1 MNNPAANTMNEIANK
16 MTNAITS
23 EKTMNANTQKSATQ
37 RTTKPTNG
45 DEANTMNP
53 GTNSSTQQHNQHRH
67 ASQPRQL
74 QPLQRFCIV
83 TTAFVAMLL
92 ATPATYAANA
102 TASDPVATTA
112 SEDAQKQRPSD
123 RIVVT
128 LSDPSRPALLKAGL
142 IAGGITVK
150 AHDGKD
156 IIVEAHAR
164 NRDDSDDDRPG
175 PKRLSIATT
184 GLNVEEENNQ
194 VNVNVDSIAR
204 PIDLTISVP
213 VHTSLHL
220 RAVNDGDIVVSGVDG
235 ELDVD
240 DINGSVTLTNIAGSA
255 VAHALNGKLL
265 VSFTKVNPQ
274 KAMAFSSLNGDID
287 VTFPADLKANVS
299 LRSDRGDVFSDFDVN
314 MQQASS
320 QPVVEDGRRDGGKY
334 KVKIDKTVRGT
345 INGGGPEL
353 QFTNFNGQIYIRKA
367 GAK

>member
-1 MNNPAANTMNEIANK
+1 MNNPT
-16 MTNAITS
+16 AITVNEMS
-23 EKTMNANTQKSATQ
+23 VNAPTSAMQ
-37 RTTKPTNG
+37 RTTISTESTIG
-45 DEANTMNP
+45 DEATIMHAQIHKA
-53 GTNSSTQQHNQHRH
+53 TQQQHH
-67 ASQPRQL
+67 QQL
-74 QPLQRFCIV
+74 QTLQRFCIV
-83 TTAFVAMLL
+83 GAAILAMSL
-92 ATPATYAANA
+92 ATSITYAASKA
-102 TASDPVATTA
+102 ASDPATTA
-112 SEDAQKQRPSD
+112 ASEEAQAKQRPSD

-128 LSDPSRPALLKAGL
+128 LSDPSRPAIVKAGL

-150 AHDGKD
+150 SHDGKD
-156 IIVEAHAR
+156 VIVEAHAR
-164 NRDDSDDDRPG
+164 NRDDSDDQDRPG
-175 PKRLSIATT
+175 PRRLSIATT

-194 VNVNVDSIAR
+194 VNVNVDSISR

-220 RAVNDGDIVVSGVDG
+220 RAVNDGDIVVNGVDG

-255 VAHALNGKLL
+255 VAHALNGKLIAT
-265 VSFTKVNPQ
+265 FTKVNPQ

-314 MQQASS
+314 MQPASS
-320 QPVVEDGRRDGGKY
+320 QPVVEDGRNNGGKY